1 MNASQ
6 MKKLISLFSLI
17 ALGLFFFGFNPS
29 GLSGVQAKN
38 NSSDQLITNPKILKL
53 FDDLQDVIISVSN
66 TIKPAVVHIEVVQKS
81 GQFKY
86 KSLASGLIVDERGY
100 ILTNDH
106 VVDKAQSITVTLA
119 SKIEYPA
126 EIIGTDKQTDLAVI
140 QIKTQESLF
149 VAKLG
154 NSDEVKVGEWVIA
167 VGNPYGFDRTV
178 SFGIVSGKGRVF
190 PNLPLETQL
199 INDFIQTDAAID
211 PGSSGGPLVNLKGEV
226 IGINSIGFGRG
237 QGFTIPINTANEVKN
252 KLLTTGTIDRGWIGI
267 VIQPLSRDYAKY
279 YNKPDLEGILIGDVI
294 PDSPA
299 EKAGLLPGDIIVEY
313 MGEKVSAEKEED
325 LNKFQFLISQ
335 SKVGEPALI
344 KIVRYGVA
352 VNMTVEVARQPKV
365 KADEYET
372 SFGFT
377 VKEITDAI
385 YRDYMLEDKEG
396 VLVSYVE
403 VGGAA
408 STAQLQE
415 DDIIIKVGKF
425 EIKNLDDFKKSLEQV
440 KNEKQI
446 MLTVKRGKNKQFVL
460 LLPEEEKK
468 EKTE

>member
-6 MKKLISLFSLI
+6 MKKLIFFLFLI
-17 ALGLFFFGFNPS
+17 PLGLFFSSFNPF
-29 GLSGVQAKN
+29 GLSSVQAKN
-38 NSSDQLITNPKILKL
+38 SKFDQPTANQRILKL

-140 QIKTQESLF
+140 QVKTQESLF

-299 EKAGLLPGDIIVEY
+299 EKAGLLPGDVIVEY

-344 KIVRYGVA
+344 KIVRYGIP
-352 VNMTVEVARQPKV
+352 VNIKVEVATQPKV

-396 VLVSYVE
+396 VLVSFVE
-403 VGGAA
+403 VGGVA

-415 DDIIIKVGKF
+415 DDIIIKMEKL